1 MTALQKRI
9 NNLKTLLSQE
19 QTEILETALFAM
31 LPVLL
36 TKITGQLFNL
46 IAASYF
52 GTNDS
57 GWNKFLLASSIPDL
71 ISNILITGSIG
82 AVVIPILISSKKKE
96 GREMFLHVYGSM
108 INVAL
113 VFFGIISLFLII
125 FADQI
130 FPLLLKLLG
139 AEVPGGASDIAEI
152 IALMRA
158 LLLPQ
163 LILAVSVFVSNG
175 LNVYNRYIVPQLAPL
190 LFNIGRITAVVIL
203 VPLLN
208 YSPWAIVVGVFLGS
222 FLHLA
227 IQLPLAHRVGL
238 RFSLSFDYHNQYIR
252 ELFRIA
258 IPRTLAVA
266 SEHIALTFNDFL
278 SYAVNGVAALNFAN
292 SLSLVVPQM
301 FAFTF
306 AYASFTKLS
315 EHFEDGELQDVQSI
329 IIKTMNEMLFLA
341 LPFVVTILV
350 LRVPIVRLSFGL
362 LPNTRLDLEGTYQ
375 IAWTLMWF
383 AAGHIFVCGKWFMY
397 RVFYAAK
404 ETRIPL
410 FVSMISLVLTIVL
423 GIIFTNLFSHNE
435 SYSIL
440 GTKLTLSNLFTRGVG
455 NPAVGGIALGMSIAY
470 TFEFFALILIFHY
483 YRMRL
488 NLRRL
493 FKGLGKKL
501 IAGAVMGAVMYFMF
515 KTWDIVSFSLPTSS
529 SYNGLSGSTTLNLFF
544 LTVITVVTS
553 FIVYYAVCLLLN
565 VSELKILKRYINP
578 VFRIGGIRI
587 D

>member
-1 MTALQKRI
+1 MTAIQQRI
-9 NNLKTLLSQE
+9 NNIKVLLSQE

-36 TKITGQLFNL
+36 TKITGQLFSL

-52 GTNDS
+52 GTNDA

-71 ISNILITGSIG
+71 ISNILITGAIG
-82 AVVIPILISSKKKE
+82 AVVIPILISAKRKEKKE
-96 GREMFLHVYGSM
+96 VFLHVYGSM
-108 INVAL
+108 INAAL
-113 VFFGIISLFLII
+113 IFFGIVSVVLII

-130 FPLLLKLLG
+130 FPFLLKLLG
-139 AEVPGGASDIAEI
+139 AEIPGGAADIAEI
-152 IALMRA
+152 IAMMRA

-163 LILAVSVFVSNG
+163 IILAVSVFVSNG

-190 LFNIGRITAVVIL
+190 LFNIGRISAVVIL
-203 VPLLN
+203 VPILN
-208 YSPWAIVVGVFLGS
+208 YSPWAVVIGVFVGS
-222 FLHLA
+222 FLHLL
-227 IQLPLAHRVGL
+227 IQLPLARHVGL
-238 RFSLSFDYHNQYIR
+238 KFSWTLDFKNEYIR
-252 ELFRIA
+252 ELFKIS
-258 IPRTLAVA
+258 IPRTFAVA

-292 SLSLVVPQM
+292 SLSLVVPQL

-315 EHFEDGELQDVQSI
+315 EHFADKDYKNVQSI

-350 LRVPIVRLSFGL
+350 LRVPIVRLTFGL

-383 AAGHIFVCGKWFMY
+383 AVGHIFVCGKWFMY
-397 RVFYAAK
+397 RVFYANK
-404 ETRIPL
+404 ETKVPL
-410 FVSMISLVLTIVL
+410 LIAGISLVLTIFL
-423 GIIFTNLFSHNE
+423 GIIFTNLFSHNAQ
-435 SYSIL
+435 YSIAA
-440 GTKLTLSNLFTRGVG
+440 THITIENLLTRGTG
-455 NPAVGGIALGMSIAY
+455 NPAVGGIALGMSVAY
-470 TFEFFALILIFHY
+470 TFEFFALLFIFQFF
-483 YRMRL
+483 RMKL

-493 FKGLGKKL
+493 FKGFAKKL
-501 IAGAVMGAVMYFMF
+501 IAGLVMGIVMYFMF
-515 KTWDIVSFSLPTSS
+515 RTWDIVSFSLPTSS
-529 SYNGLSGSTTLNLFF
+529 SYSGLSGSTTINLFF

-553 FIVYYAVCLLLN
+553 FLVYYSVCLLLN
-565 VSELKILKRYINP
+565 VVELKILKRYINP
-578 VFRIGGIRI
+578 VFRIGGLRI

>member
-1 MTALQKRI
+1 
-9 NNLKTLLSQE
+9 
-19 QTEILETALFAM
+19 M

-36 TKITGQLFNL
+36 TKITGQLYSL

-52 GTNDS
+52 GTNDT

-71 ISNILITGSIG
+71 ISNILITGAIG
-82 AVVIPILISSKKKE
+82 AVVIPILISAKKRE
-96 GREMFLHVYGSM
+96 GKEMFLHVYGSM

-113 VFFGIISLFLII
+113 VLFGIVSLFLIV

-130 FPLLLKLLG
+130 FPFLLKLLG
-139 AEVPGGASDIAEI
+139 AEIPGGPEDIAEI
-152 IALMRA
+152 IQMMRV

-203 VPLLN
+203 VPLMN
-208 YSPWAIVVGVFLGS
+208 YSPWAIVIGVFLGS
-222 FLHLA
+222 FLHLL
-227 IQLPLAHRVGL
+227 IQLPLAHHVGL
-238 RFSLSFDYHNQYIR
+238 RFSLGFDYSNQYIR
-252 ELFRIA
+252 ELIRIS
-258 IPRTLAVA
+258 IPRTFAVA

-278 SYAVNGVAALNFAN
+278 AYAVNGVAALNFAN
-292 SLSLVVPQM
+292 SLSLVVPQL

-315 EHFEDGELQDVQSI
+315 EHFEDGDWANVQSI

-350 LRVPIVRLSFGL
+350 LRVPIVRLTFGL

-375 IAWTLMWF
+375 IAWTLMMF
-383 AAGHIFVCGKWFMY
+383 AVGHIFVCGKWFMY
-397 RVFYAAK
+397 RVFYANK
-404 ETRIPL
+404 ETKIPL
-410 FVSMISLVLTIVL
+410 LIAGISLVITIVL
-423 GIIFTNLFSHNE
+423 GILFTNLFSHNTQ
-435 SYSIL
+435 YSL
-440 GTKLTLSNLFTRGVG
+440 SGTHISLNNFLTRDTG

-470 TFEFFALILIFHY
+470 SFEFFALILIFQF
-483 YRMRL
+483 YRMKL

-493 FKGLGKKL
+493 FRGFAKKL
-501 IAGAVMGAVMYFMF
+501 VAGAAMGAVMYFMF
-515 KTWDIVSFSLPTSS
+515 KTWDIVSFSLPTSTT
-529 SYNGLSGSTTLNLFF
+529 YNAFTGSTTLNLFF
-544 LTVITVVTS
+544 LTIITVVTS
-553 FIVYYAVCLLLN
+553 FLVYYAVCLLFN
-565 VSELKILKRYINP
+565 VSELKILKKYINP
-578 VFRIGGIRI
+578 VFRIGGLRI